1 MPIYRIAIRAQ
12 LENVTNLEATGD
24 DFQYCLRIKCN
35 GCNEEADKWQ
45 FISADEQIKM
55 PGSQG
60 STNFLIKCKICRKT
74 NSVDVLLKEKKS
86 YTTTDVPNFKDIIAF
101 ECRGI
106 TITSFKFGE
115 GWQCR
120 GTESSTLFTDLS
132 LEEDWYDYDEEA
144 NCSVGISEI
153 EYKVN

>member
-1 MPIYRIAIRAQ
+1 MLGISDNFHKQLIGGNLGFRPTYRCATACLLINRAEMCPCENTGKKATEKRIAIRAQ

-74 NSVDVLLKEKKS
+74 NSV
-86 YTTTDVPNFKDIIAF
+86 
-101 ECRGI
+101 
-106 TITSFKFGE
+106 
-115 GWQCR
+115 
-120 GTESSTLFTDLS
+120 
-132 LEEDWYDYDEEA
+132 
-144 NCSVGISEI
+144 
-153 EYKVN
+153 